1 MRKKFTLEGNQSI
14 TEQKE
19 ERLVARWS
27 NCKVARW
34 RKVARWSKCKVARS
48 LWSHSS
54 VR

>member
-1 MRKKFTLEGNQSI
+1 M

-19 ERLVARWS
+19 ERLLARWS
-27 NCKVARW
+27 
-34 RKVARWSKCKVARS
+34 KVARWSKCKVARS

>member
-1 MRKKFTLEGNQSI
+1 MRKKFTLEGNQGI

-19 ERLVARWS
+19 ERLLARWS
-27 NCKVARW
+27 KVARW
-34 RKVARWSKCKVARS
+34 REVARWSKCKVARS